1 VKKILLTLLILIFS
15 LEGIGQISY
24 RTRYRKAVFIETFAV
39 SPIFSLNVDHAVN
52 RRKNSFTDIRYGIG
66 FVPGSKKRD
75 KFGWSDNG
83 LSVPMSV
90 TQNFLVNNLKRRI
103 LQRVS
108 LKCKSRP
115 SKISVESFLEV
126 GAAYTPVFYG
136 ISKPRHNFSGII
148 GLRQQVVFDI
158 PPKPKVIFFK
168 VQYTPKYY
176 RGSLSWNPITGS
188 TNIFGMS
195 LGFSI

>member
-1 VKKILLTLLILIFS
+1 MKKTIFTLLILIFS

-24 RTRYRKAVFIETFAV
+24 RTRYQKAVFLETFAV
-39 SPIFSLNVDHAVN
+39 SPIFSLSMDHAVN
-52 RRKNSFTDIRYGIG
+52 RRMKSFTDIRYGIG
-66 FVPGSKKRD
+66 FVPGSKNRD
-75 KFGWSDNG
+75 RFGWSDNG
-83 LSVPMSV
+83 VSLPLSV

-103 LQRVS
+103 KQRVS
-108 LKCKSRP
+108 LKCKSTP
-115 SKISVESFLEV
+115 SKISVEWFAEV

-136 ISKPRHNFSGII
+136 ISEPRHNFSGII

-158 PPKPKVIFFK
+158 PPKPKVVFLK

-176 RGSLSWNPITGS
+176 KGSFSWNPITGS